1 MKSTKSGGG
10 WAALGRP
17 VTARLGMTPGPVPFS
32 SHVGKADRIE
42 QPDHPA
48 SYDAGPSLCRIYL
61 DSQPVQNHCCCGS
74 DKREKETGLLIP
86 QQLTRLGLTLCLAS
100 AKPLTSSRRT
110 TLH

>member
-48 SYDAGPSLCRIYL
+48 SDDAGASLCRIYL
-61 DSQPVQNHCCCGS
+61 DAQPGQCHCCCGGE
-74 DKREKETGLLIP
+74 KRKRNGAVDT
-86 QQLTRLGLTLCLAS
+86 S
-100 AKPLTSSRRT
+100 AADEAWANSMFGKC
-110 TLH
+110 